1 MTEIMN
7 IDMQKAT
14 NDPAAVFES
23 PAEIIEHIGLTRGQK
38 IATLEKWGFS
48 VRARIDA
55 LSEGMLNHPGG
66 AYTRDVELVRSI
78 EKAIEEL
85 RQMHA

>member
-7 IDMQKAT
+7 IDMQKAIT
-14 NDPAAVFES
+14 DPEAGFGSPTEAVEQ
-23 PAEIIEHIGLTRGQK
+23 IGLTRGQK
-38 IATLEKWGFS
+38 IATLEKWSFS

-55 LSEGMLNHPGG
+55 LSEGMLNHPHGE
-66 AYTRDVELVRSI
+66 YTRDIELVRTI

-85 RQMHA
+85 NHPQS